1 MVEYTKLTVTE
12 PGLERTDRMQDW
24 RQAIQIPT
32 AYRIGNST
40 VRLQYQFVMGV
51 LAVGVIALVM
61 FYNSFSHNKIH
72 NSFML
77 EKRIPSNYESDH
89 FHKHSLPEKKS
100 SYYNSTY
107 PFTTPVRTEKG
118 VRYKIAIISDLD
130 TNSKKD
136 DEWISYLKTG
146 SLYVD
151 LEKEKVCRSFLFKLP
166 FIKESLFGIRFPS
179 SGTKTSLSHL
189 KLL

>member
-1 MVEYTKLTVTE
+1 MVEYTKLSVTE
-12 PGLERTDRMQDW
+12 AGSERSDRMQDW

-61 FYNSFSHNKIH
+61 FYNSFSHNKPH
-72 NSFML
+72 STYML
-77 EKRIPSNYESDH
+77 EKRIPPSYDSDH
-89 FHKHSLPEKKS
+89 FHNHNLPEPRS
-100 SYYNSTY
+100 NSYNSTY
-107 PFTTPVRTEKG
+107 PLSTPVRTEKG

-136 DEWISYLKTG
+136 DEWVSYLKTG
-146 SLYVD
+146 ELFVD
-151 LEKEKVCRSFLFKLP
+151 LEKNKVCSCLFLLLTVITRSNKNNIL
-166 FIKESLFGIRFPS
+166 GVTGMGQR
-179 SGTKTSLSHL
+179 
-189 KLL
+189 

>member
-1 MVEYTKLTVTE
+1 MVEYTKITVNE
-12 PGLERTDRMQDW
+12 LGLEKTDRLQDW

-61 FYNSFSHNKIH
+61 FYNSFSHGKPH
-72 NSFML
+72 NSYML

-89 FHKHSLPEKKS
+89 LHKHNLPELKANS
-100 SYYNSTY
+100 YNSTY

-130 TNSKKD
+130 TNSKKE

-146 SLYVD
+146 ALFVD
-151 LEKEKVCRSFLFKLP
+151 TENNKVTFQLFLF
-166 FIKESLFGIRFPS
+166 SLFSMLNNYNDLLNCRFHW
-179 SGTKTSLSHL
+179 SGTRMSF
-189 KLL
+189 